1 MRHRKDH
8 RKLGRPTDQR
18 MAMLRS
24 QVDSLFRHEKI
35 KTTVQ
40 KAKETQRMAE
50 KLITTAKRGD
60 LHARRQVLRK
70 VRDKDLVAHLF
81 EEIAPRFADRN
92 GGYVRILKIGN
103 RFSDDA
109 PISRVS
115 WVGAT
120 LESTEKLRY
129 PDHIL
134 ELFEEVDEEL
144 EAEG

>member
-1 MRHRKDH
+1 MRHRMDH

-24 QVDSLFRHEKI
+24 QVDSLLRHEKI

-60 LHARRQVLRK
+60 LHSRRLVLRK

-81 EEIAPRFADRN
+81 EEIAPRYAERN
-92 GGYVRILKIGN
+92 GGYT
-103 RFSDDA
+103 
-109 PISRVS
+109 RVIRA
-115 WVGAT
+115 GRRAGDNA
-120 LESTEKLRY
+120 EMA
-129 PDHIL
+129 IL
-134 ELFEEVDEEL
+134 ELTD
-144 EAEG
+144 

>member
-18 MAMLRS
+18 MALLRS

-70 VRDKDLVAHLF
+70 VRDKALVAHLF
-81 EEIAPRFADRN
+81 EEIAPRYAERN
-92 GGYVRILKIGN
+92 GGYT
-103 RFSDDA
+103 
-109 PISRVS
+109 RVIRA
-115 WVGAT
+115 GRRAGDNA
-120 LESTEKLRY
+120 EMA
-129 PDHIL
+129 IL
-134 ELFEEVDEEL
+134 ELTD
-144 EAEG
+144 